1 MKRFISV
8 AIFAVLTASLLCSGS
23 VAEQARSLDIGA
35 PIPQLEL
42 PTTRGDRFSLSSLKG
57 KPVVLTFYAIWSK
70 SCLENLK
77 FLSSLQEKF
86 RNLEVVTVAFENKT
100 ASLDSFIR
108 TNNIDLLTLIDKKK
122 KSLDNFQILIIPMTF
137 LVDRNGI
144 LQNIY
149 VDFDDSVKESMVSD
163 IKQILS
169 NKD

>member
-1 MKRFISV
+1 MKRFILV
-8 AIFAVLTASLLCSGS
+8 AIFAVLTASLLCSRS
-23 VAEQARSLDIGA
+23 VAEQPRSLDIGA
-35 PIPQLEL
+35 PVPQLEL

-57 KPVVLTFYAIWSK
+57 KPVVLTFYATWSK

-86 RNLEVVTVAFENKT
+86 RNLEVVTVAFENKA

-149 VDFDDSVKESMVSD
+149 VDFDDSVKSSMISD
-163 IKQILS
+163 IQQLLP
-169 NKD
+169 NKN